1 MFLGDNM
8 SYKIDRI
15 ESSMVK
21 EISYILMTEVKDPN
35 VKFVTVTAA
44 KVTSDLSYAK
54 IYVTVL
60 NKEFTKDTLKALNN
74 AKGFIRNELKER
86 MTRLNNAILKI
97 NGLGKAYQIGGAYF
111 LKYKEYNDFEK
122 LWQYHLEGLFHEY
135 LRGNTN
141 AEKQLAELKKAYD
154 NETVKNE
161 SINTDDG
168 QQ

>member
-1 MFLGDNM
+1 M

-21 EISYILMTEVKDPN
+21 EVSYILMTEVKDPN

-60 NKEFTKDTLKALNN
+60 NKEYTKDTLKALNN

-86 MTRLNNAILKI
+86 MDIRNIP
-97 NGLGKAYQIGGAYF
+97 
-111 LKYKEYNDFEK
+111 E
-122 LWQYHLEGLFHEY
+122 LEFI
-135 LRGNTN
+135 
-141 AEKQLAELKKAYD
+141 YD
-154 NETVKNE
+154 E
-161 SINTDDG
+161 SIEYGNKIEKIIEEIHNED
-168 QQ
+168 